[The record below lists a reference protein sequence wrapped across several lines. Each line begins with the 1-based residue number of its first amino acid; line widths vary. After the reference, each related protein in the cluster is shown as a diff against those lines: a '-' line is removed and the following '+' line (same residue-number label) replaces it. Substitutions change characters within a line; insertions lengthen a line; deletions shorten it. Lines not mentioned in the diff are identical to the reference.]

1 MEQTAAH
8 MPDAFTHIRL
18 ILGFVVSL
26 SLARLLT
33 GLARFVQHPE
43 KLQPDVVH
51 LLWSLSVLILL
62 VHFWWWEFWLG
73 AIAIWTFA
81 LYAFLLLFAFQLFIL
96 TALLFPDNIAEYKG
110 YGDYF
115 MDRRTWFFGLI
126 ASVQVF
132 DMADTLIKGANHA
145 SQYDWTYWAQD
156 GGTFAAAILAIFIAN
171 RAYQLAF
178 VILNLVVQIWFIA
191 SAFSTLQ

>member
-33 GLARFVQHPE
+33 GLARFVQHPG
-43 KLQPDVVH
+43 KLKPDTLH
-51 LLWSLSVLILL
+51 LLWVLSVLILL

-73 AIAIWTFA
+73 VIPTWTFA
-81 LYAFLLLFAFQLFIL
+81 LYSFLLLFAFQLFLL
-96 TALLFPDNIAEYKG
+96 TTLLFPDNIAEYKG

-115 MDRRTWFFGLI
+115 MDRRAWFFGLI

-132 DMADTLIKGANHA
+132 DMADTIIKGANHA

-156 GGTFAAAILAIFIAN
+156 GGTFVLAIGAIFIAN
-171 RAYQLAF
+171 RTYQLAF
-178 VILNLVVQIWFIA
+178 VILNLLVQIWFIA